1 MLTETLVDY
10 TNNRIREILGKRG
23 EVTINEH
30 DLKVRVKPQ
39 LTQVTFPITKSKGV
53 IEMDTMVAAGYII
66 TILLICF
73 NTYLVLTRDVEID
86 QEHQPNKDLE
96 G

>member
-1 MLTETLVDY
+1 
-10 TNNRIREILGKRG
+10 
-23 EVTINEH
+23 
-30 DLKVRVKPQ
+30 
-39 LTQVTFPITKSKGV
+39 
-53 IEMDTMVAAGYII
+53 MDTMVAAGYII

-86 QEHQPNKDLE
+86 QENQPHKDLE